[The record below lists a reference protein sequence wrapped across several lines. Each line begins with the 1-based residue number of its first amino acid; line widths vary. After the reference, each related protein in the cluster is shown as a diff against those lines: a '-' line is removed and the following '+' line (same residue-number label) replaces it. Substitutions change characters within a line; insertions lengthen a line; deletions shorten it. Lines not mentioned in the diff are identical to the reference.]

1 MSIIRNDAGEVR
13 LGWRLVLIILLFVAA
28 EVLLRLIPIVLYAVF
43 LVRDGMVRADAIET
57 ARTFVFEDPVCATV
71 IGVLIG
77 LIGFL
82 IVWYMVR
89 VIEKSSFTW
98 EAVGLKWRKNSP
110 GAILLGVIL
119 ASGLF
124 IAIVL
129 TRHLIGISGDPL
141 NDSTRGVSIPHLL
154 QQLVLYLAMAF
165 AERIVFM
172 GYVQARLVERYG
184 AVWGILIT
192 AVVFVLL
199 HQISYSLSPV
209 LILSGVMLWI
219 SIGVLYYLSKSLYL
233 VVIMHG
239 LLNTLMNTWDLEF
252 GDTSIMIVYALALAL
267 VLVVALVRSRGSGMR
282 PNPI

>member
-1 MSIIRNDAGEVR
+1 
-13 LGWRLVLIILLFVAA
+13 
-28 EVLLRLIPIVLYAVF
+28 
-43 LVRDGMVRADAIET
+43 MVRADAIET

-89 VIEKSSFTW
+89 VIEKSNFTW

-129 TRHLIGISGDPL
+129 TRQLIGISGDPL
-141 NDSTRGVSIPHLL
+141 NAATWGVSVPSLL

-184 AVWGILIT
+184 AAWGILIT

-219 SIGVLYYLSKSLYL
+219 SIGVLYHLSKSLYL
-233 VVIMHG
+233 VVIMHAM
-239 LLNTLMNTWDLEF
+239 LNTLMNTWDFEF
-252 GDTSIMIVYALALAL
+252 GDTSIMIVYALALVL
-267 VLVVALVRSRGSGMR
+267 VLVAALIRSRSSGMR
-282 PNPI
+282 PNLP